1 MRNFYRLLSNSLIA
15 IVTTNFVWFSAIY
28 WAYLETKSVLATSFM
43 GGVYLLAAVLCGFWF
58 GAIVDHH
65 KKKTAF
71 YVSSLV
77 TLFFFTVSLGLF
89 WLAPAESLKNITSGW
104 LWSIII
110 SMLAGTIFAN
120 IRHIALPTATT
131 ILVAPEN
138 RDKANGMSGTVLGTA
153 FMVASVAS
161 GFVLGWFGM
170 GTVLLIGLVL
180 TAVTLLHLF
189 LIPIEEPEIVHLE
202 GQGKTVD
209 LKGTLATIKAIPGLP
224 GLIIFNTFNNF
235 VGGVFMALMD
245 PYALSLISVQ
255 VWGTLWGLLSSG
267 FIISGIYISKKGV
280 GKKPLYSM
288 FVAIVMTWVVSIFFT
303 IQPSIILL
311 SVGIF
316 LWIVLVPFIEA
327 SEQTVIQ
334 KVVPAE
340 RQGRIFGFSQS
351 VESAASP
358 ITAFMIGPIA
368 QFIFIPF
375 MTTGR
380 GVNLIGAWFG
390 TGPARGIALV
400 FVVVGIIGL
409 VATLYAMRSKTFYL
423 LTRKYEEAL

>member
-1 MRNFYRLLSNSLIA
+1 MKNFYHLLSNSLIA
-15 IVTTNFVWFSAIY
+15 IITTNFVWFSAIY

-43 GGVYLLAAVLCGFWF
+43 GGAYLVAAVLCGFWF

-71 YVSSLV
+71 FVSSV
-77 TLFFFTVSLGLF
+77 ATLAFFILSFGLY
-89 WLAPAESLKNITSGW
+89 LSAPAGAFTSVNSGW
-104 LWSIII
+104 FWAVII
-110 SMLAGTIFAN
+110 SILLGTIAAN

-138 RDKANGMSGTVLGTA
+138 RDKANGMSGTVLGTS
-153 FMVASVAS
+153 FMVASIAS

-170 GTVLLIGLVL
+170 VTVLIIGIVL
-180 TAVTLLHLF
+180 TIAALLHLF
-189 LIPIEEPEIVHLE
+189 LIPIVEPEIVHVE
-202 GQGKTVD
+202 GQGKKLD
-209 LKGTLATIKAIPGLP
+209 LKGTIKVIKDVPGLP
-224 GLIIFNTFNNF
+224 GLIIFNTLNNF
-235 VGGVFMALMD
+235 IGGVFMALMD

-255 VWGTLWGLLSSG
+255 VWGTLWGILSSG

-280 GKKPLYSM
+280 GKKPLLAM
-288 FVAIVMTWVVSIFFT
+288 FNAILLTWVASTFFT

-311 SVGIF
+311 SVGVF
-316 LWIVLVPFIEA
+316 MWIMLIPFIEA
-327 SEQTVIQ
+327 AEQTVIQ

-358 ITAFMIGPIA
+358 VTAFMIGPIA

-380 GVNLIGAWFG
+380 GVDLIGSWFG
-390 TGPARGIALV
+390 TGAARGIALV
-400 FVVVGIIGL
+400 FIVVGVIGFAL
-409 VATLYAMRSKTFYL
+409 TVFAMRSKSYHL
-423 LTRKYEEAL
+423 LANRYAE